1 MTTTVD
7 ARSRRASI
15 TGGPPRLELDGPET
29 GARRSV
35 RGSVAISAIRCVL
48 TYLVIPALTPLLGWF
63 DGVAT
68 PVSLVLSLVA
78 VGFAVTGLRRVRR
91 AEGRGGRGYTAF
103 VALVLV
109 ALALVIGFDV
119 RELLT

>member
-1 MTTTVD
+1 V
-7 ARSRRASI
+7 RR
-15 TGGPPRLELDGPET
+15 P
-29 GARRSV
+29 V

-48 TYLVIPALTPLLGWF
+48 TYLVIPALAPVVGWM
-63 DGVAT
+63 GGMAT

-91 AEGRGGRGYTAF
+91 TDRDARGYTAF

-119 RELLT
+119 RELLV